1 MRKFQKGFGKV
12 PESIKKGKKGIGYT
26 EAPEDPFSKPLEV
39 LESIEYPKGFG
50 NVKGFKGMKE
60 TKGIGFGGFEQLG
73 SEKQIGKKAKKGQK
87 KIRSQEQ
94 PFDFFGGLKT
104 DF

>member
-1 MRKFQKGFGKV
+1 MRKFKKGFDKI
-12 PESIKKGKKGIGYT
+12 PDSIKRGNKGIGYT
-26 EAPEDPFSKPLEV
+26 ETPSDPFARPLDVMEN
-39 LESIEYPKGFG
+39 IRYPKGFG
-50 NVKGFKGMKE
+50 DVKGFKGMKE
-60 TKGIGFGGFEQLG
+60 SKGIGFGGFDELG

-87 KIRSQEQ
+87 KIRSQKQ